1 MDPQTI
7 CPKDLVVIKE
17 NRPTHQA
24 LSHSVPGD
32 LPSEDL
38 RMASED
44 KLPSSGEQ
52 TEATFEEP
60 WHDLFDDL
68 FAHSGK

>member
-17 NRPTHQA
+17 DRPTHQA

-32 LPSEDL
+32 LSSEDL
-38 RMASED
+38 HMAIED
-44 KLPSSGEQ
+44 NLPLPGEQ
-52 TEATFEEP
+52 TGTTFEEP
-60 WHDLFDDL
+60 WHELFDDL